1 MNSIV
6 QGRSVR
12 MAKEDFIIRAF
23 NGYSRTLTIDQ
34 NPDYRDPYESER

>member
-6 QGRSVR
+6 QGRRVR
-12 MAKEDFIIRAF
+12 MAKEDFINRAF

-34 NPDYRDPYESER
+34 NLDYRNLYESGR